1 MTGRGRRTGRLYATN
16 CRSESYEAALS
27 LGDALLRHCHVR
39 TARRFS
45 EEIIVCADEHLDGHH
60 INFRLDLFYLRSVW
74 LEHFYGDE
82 GYREYLREAVL
93 GLVQLLQQSYQA
105 LGPTHDT
112 YREIKNTLHDALS
125 YQLDWS
131 LDDLKLDSE
140 SFERLMVDK
149 YADLP
154 TPNFDLES

>member
-1 MTGRGRRTGRLYATN
+1 MASGSSSLLGFGDARWRRGRKTRFDRASGKFCDAT
-16 CRSESYEAALS
+16 Y
-27 LGDALLRHCHVR
+27 VR

-45 EEIIVCADEHLDGHH
+45 EEIIVCADEHLDGHD

-140 SFERLMVDK
+140 SFERLMVVK

>member
-1 MTGRGRRTGRLYATN
+1 M
-16 CRSESYEAALS
+16 
-27 LGDALLRHCHVR
+27 
-39 TARRFS
+39 
-45 EEIIVCADEHLDGHH
+45 
-60 INFRLDLFYLRSVW
+60 RSVW
-74 LEHFYGDE
+74 LQHFYGDE

-140 SFERLMVDK
+140 SFERLMVVK

>member
-1 MTGRGRRTGRLYATN
+1 MLPMAPTTKHAMNRT
-16 CRSESYEAALS
+16 
-27 LGDALLRHCHVR
+27 
-39 TARRFS
+39 
-45 EEIIVCADEHLDGHH
+45 
-60 INFRLDLFYLRSVW
+60 
-74 LEHFYGDE
+74 
-82 GYREYLREAVL
+82 RETIL

-131 LDDLKLDSE
+131 LDDLKLESE
-140 SFERLMVDK
+140 SFERQIVDK

-154 TPNFDLES
+154 TPDFELSTSNTSS

>member
-1 MTGRGRRTGRLYATN
+1 MLVAQNSLGPVCPVPLTVRGRTGAIG
-16 CRSESYEAALS
+16 AAL
-27 LGDALLRHCHVR
+27 LKHCHVR

-45 EEIIVCADEHLDGHH
+45 EEIIVCADEHLDGHD

-140 SFERLMVDK
+140 SFERLMVVK